1 MGAAGTMLERI
12 VPPDYAD
19 EISLLAGHNRPGPRE
34 VSNAVSAQAE
44 TRPNTAGYTD
54 FLWQWG
60 QFVDHDIDLTDG
72 SDPVEPADISI
83 PAGDAWFDPAVPAQS
98 RCHLTVRSMMQKQA
112 TMPAIHVNR

>member
-1 MGAAGTMLERI
+1 MLDPAFRSFDGSDNNLQDRLMGAAGTRLERI

-34 VSNAVSAQAE
+34 ISNAVSAQADS
-44 TRPNTAGYTD
+44 RPNTSGYTD

-72 SDPVEPADISI
+72 ADPVEPADIPI
-83 PAGDAWFDPAVPAQS
+83 PAGDAWFDPAIPA
-98 RCHLTVRSMMQKQA
+98 R
-112 TMPAIHVNR
+112 P